1 MRKLP
6 NVNRIILN
14 IPDLNYNL
22 RGGFLKIFSERDQ
35 FELLKTMLECK
46 VLDISS
52 QKFIY
57 ERNFMEFD
65 EIDFC

>member
-1 MRKLP
+1 M
-6 NVNRIILN
+6 
-14 IPDLNYNL
+14 
-22 RGGFLKIFSERDQ
+22 KIFSERSQ
-35 FELLKTMLECK
+35 LELLKTILECK

-52 QKFIY
+52 QKFVS